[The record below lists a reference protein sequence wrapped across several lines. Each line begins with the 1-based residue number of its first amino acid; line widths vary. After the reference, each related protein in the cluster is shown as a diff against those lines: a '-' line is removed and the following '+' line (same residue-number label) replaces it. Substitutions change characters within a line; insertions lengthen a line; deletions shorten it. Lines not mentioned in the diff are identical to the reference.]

1 MTLVEPPALG
11 PKTLGR
17 KLVIYVA
24 LLVAVGTA
32 LVGVFNGIITSKV
45 LGDEL
50 DSRLDATVGRV
61 TRDTPDGGGDK
72 IPPGTVA
79 GQQIGTVVIDIS
91 SDGTVTSSGI
101 MTEDGWATLS
111 ADDVETLSEV
121 HAARGKREISLP
133 DQGLYRVRVDSN
145 PTGGVT
151 IVGLPMA
158 SLIETMTTIVVT
170 QSILILALVAISV
183 LIARA
188 IVVRSLRPLN
198 RLASTAT
205 SVSQLDL
212 ERGEVLIAERI
223 PNADADPTSEVGRV
237 GKAFNLMLDN
247 VESALAA
254 RQVSETKVRQF
265 VADASHEL
273 RNPLA
278 SIRGYAELT
287 RYERDSSSPDV
298 RHALVRIESEA
309 DRMSAL
315 VNDLLLLAR
324 LDSGP
329 AIEPTQVD
337 ASEIVLNAVADAQ
350 AAGPEH
356 EWTVSVSDEPATL
369 AADANRLHQI
379 VANLLTNARTHTPAG
394 TTIHTAV
401 TSTEQSVEIS
411 VTDNGPGIAPEILP
425 QVFERFTRAE
435 ASRVRTAGSSTGL
448 GLAIVKAVVKAHDG
462 QVWVDSEQGVRT
474 AFHVLLPRHSSDGP
488 TPLL

>member
-287 RYERDSSSPDV
+287 RYERDSSSPTF
-298 RHALVRIESEA
+298 ATPS
-309 DRMSAL
+309 
-315 VNDLLLLAR
+315 
-324 LDSGP
+324 SGSNRK
-329 AIEPTQVD
+329 PT
-337 ASEIVLNAVADAQ
+337 A
-350 AAGPEH
+350 
-356 EWTVSVSDEPATL
+356 
-369 AADANRLHQI
+369 
-379 VANLLTNARTHTPAG
+379 
-394 TTIHTAV
+394 
-401 TSTEQSVEIS
+401 
-411 VTDNGPGIAPEILP
+411 
-425 QVFERFTRAE
+425 
-435 ASRVRTAGSSTGL
+435 
-448 GLAIVKAVVKAHDG
+448 
-462 QVWVDSEQGVRT
+462 
-474 AFHVLLPRHSSDGP
+474 
-488 TPLL
+488 